1 MNEKTNIKTISN
13 LDYEELIKKTFSF
26 EKNKEN
32 SVVEGK
38 VISIDKNNVIIDVGL
53 KSEGRVP
60 ISEFIRPGHQ
70 QDINIRDIFKD
81 LLKE

>member
-13 LDYEELIKKTFSF
+13 SDYEELIKKTLSF

-60 ISEFIRPGHQ
+60 ISEFTRPNQ
-70 QDINIRDIFKD
+70 NPEINLCIIHN
-81 LLKE
+81 LPE

>member
-38 VISIDKNNVIIDVGL
+38 VISIDKNNVIIDV
-53 KSEGRVP
+53 SDFS
-60 ISEFIRPGHQ
+60 IIFFIHFKFF
-70 QDINIRDIFKD
+70 INVAPRIGS
-81 LLKE
+81 